1 VIPLEKFLS
10 LSLEKQNI
18 IINAA
23 LICFGTNGYKKAS
36 ISDIATIAGVSKA
49 LIFHYF
55 GTKKALYLYLI
66 ELCLDIFVDT
76 INEKFDNSVT
86 DFFDRIKLVTDIEIS
101 IMQKHPAM
109 PSFLKSMYFENNEE
123 VKDDIKVM
131 LANDKGE
138 NLRNKLYEGIDAFK
152 FKDDIEPKMVIR
164 ILSLLTDGY
173 LSKIRGTG
181 FDLDALLKEFDEYM
195 NLFKRNFYK
204 EKYL

>member
-1 VIPLEKFLS
+1 MEKFLR
-10 LSLEKQNI
+10 LSVEKQNI

-36 ISDIATIAGVSKA
+36 IGDIANTAGVSKA

-76 INEKFDNSVT
+76 INEKFDSSVT

-101 IMQKHPAM
+101 IMEKHPSM
-109 PSFLKSMYFENNEE
+109 PSFLKSMYFENDEE

-138 NLRNKLYEGIDAFK
+138 NLRNKLYEGIDTFK

-164 ILSLLTDGY
+164 ILGLLTDGY

-204 EKYL
+204 KKYR

>member
-1 VIPLEKFLS
+1 MEKFLS
-10 LSLEKQNI
+10 LSVEKQNI

-36 ISDIATIAGVSKA
+36 ISDIAATASVSKA

-66 ELCLDIFVDT
+66 ELCQDIFVDT
-76 INEKFDNSVT
+76 INKKFDSSVT

-101 IMQKHPAM
+101 IMEKHPALL
-109 PSFLKSMYFENNEE
+109 SFLKSMYFENDEE
-123 VKDDIKVM
+123 VRDDIKVM

-138 NLRNKLYEGIDAFK
+138 NLRCKLYEGIDTFK
-152 FKDDIEPKMVIR
+152 FKDDIQPKMVIR

-173 LSKIRGTG
+173 LSKIREAG
-181 FDLDALLKEFDEYM
+181 FDLDALVKEFDEYI

>member
-1 VIPLEKFLS
+1 MEKFLS
-10 LSLEKQNI
+10 LPLEKQNI

-36 ISDIATIAGVSKA
+36 IGDIATTAGVSKA

-66 ELCLDIFVDT
+66 ELCQDIFVDT
-76 INEKFDNSVT
+76 INEKFDRSVT

-101 IMQKHPAM
+101 IMEKYPAM

-138 NLRNKLYEGIDAFK
+138 NLRNNLYEGIDAFK

-173 LSKIRGTG
+173 LSKIREAG
-181 FDLDALLKEFDEYM
+181 FDLDALVKEFDEYI

-204 EKYL
+204 EKFL

>member
-1 VIPLEKFLS
+1 MEKFLS
-10 LSLEKQNI
+10 LPLEKQNM

-36 ISDIATIAGVSKA
+36 IGDIATTAGVSKA

-55 GTKKALYLYLI
+55 GTKKALYLYLL

-76 INEKFDNSVT
+76 INEKFDRSVT

-101 IMQKHPAM
+101 IMEKHPAM

-123 VKDDIKVM
+123 VQDDIKVI

-181 FDLDALLKEFDEYM
+181 FDLDALLKELDEYM

>member
-1 VIPLEKFLS
+1 VIPLEKFLR
-10 LSLEKQNI
+10 LSVEKQNI

-36 ISDIATIAGVSKA
+36 IGDIANTAGVSKA

-76 INEKFDNSVT
+76 INEKFDSSVT

-101 IMQKHPAM
+101 IMEKHPSM
-109 PSFLKSMYFENNEE
+109 PSFLKSMYFENDEE

-138 NLRNKLYEGIDAFK
+138 NLRNKLYEGIDTFK

-164 ILSLLTDGY
+164 ILGLLTDGY

-204 EKYL
+204 KKYR

>member
-1 VIPLEKFLS
+1 MEKFSGLP
-10 LSLEKQNI
+10 LEKQNVF
-18 IINAA
+18 INAA

-36 ISDIATIAGVSKA
+36 IGDIAKTAGVSKA

-55 GTKKALYLYLI
+55 GTKKSLYLYLI
-66 ELCLDIFVDT
+66 ELCHDIFVDT
-76 INEKFDNSVT
+76 INEKFDSSVT

-101 IMQKHPAM
+101 ILEKYPAM
-109 PSFLKSMYFENNEE
+109 LSFLKSMYFENNED

-152 FKDDIEPKMVIR
+152 FKDDVEPKMVIR

-173 LSKIRGTG
+173 LSIIPGTG
-181 FDLDALLKEFDEYM
+181 FNLDALLKEFDEYM